1 MRLPAYFENDRGA
14 LQLRPF
20 VKTGLL
26 REVRIEAPPVAL
38 LVSPKASPP
47 EIGGAS
53 SFLRLR
59 SRAEWECGL

>member
-1 MRLPAYFENDRGA
+1 MTAYFETDRGA
-14 LQLRPF
+14 IQLRPF

-26 REVRIEAPPVAL
+26 REIEAPPVAL